1 LAVFGRCGRLV
12 SLEIVGRE
20 VNKAFLA
27 EMPREEHLPLGVGC
41 FGNPLREIVAKPL
54 GFDRGWEAGS
64 AAGADQED
72 HYVAGFDII
81 P

>member
-1 LAVFGRCGRLV
+1 
-12 SLEIVGRE
+12 
-20 VNKAFLA
+20 
-27 EMPREEHLPLGVGC
+27 MPGEEHLPLGVGC

-64 AAGADQED
+64 TAGADQED
-72 HYVAGFDII
+72 HHVAGFDII